1 MSGTVRR
8 PPLGVVLVALV
19 MLAFGETAG
28 AAMSR
33 LKPEIQRYA
42 AARVAANPGAHGFSG
57 SAEYDDEVRARA
69 IFTAE
74 AGLSFFHLHGEGVG
88 LVLFFA
94 SALVAALVPGQ
105 RARGALYLLLTLGG
119 LFPLGYLAYGAAA
132 LELRRAGVHG
142 LVGVRDVDERILD
155 EALVKFDAGLRLFH
169 MHAEGMGLV
178 IIATSMVAATV
189 IRHAAARR
197 AIIALL
203 TTGGAGYPVGYL
215 VWSALIPSYGL
226 ERAKTIAEW
235 LVWVPFGTATIV
247 ALWCLAGLVAWSML
261 ERRRA

>member
-1 MSGTVRR
+1 MLMSATVRR
-8 PPLGVVLVALV
+8 PPLAVVLVALV
-19 MLAFGETAG
+19 ILALGETAG

-57 SAEYDDEVRARA
+57 SAEYDDEVRERA

-132 LELRRAGVHG
+132 LELGR
-142 LVGVRDVDERILD
+142 
-155 EALVKFDAGLRLFH
+155 DAGIEL
-169 MHAEGMGLV
+169 AERWILSPLGVSAKEKKFQPSMWLA
-178 IIATSMVAATV
+178 IPFPRSTSWCEVPAMFSIETRWSSSFPVPAVSGCVRSTV
-189 IRHAAARR
+189 TPCGCA
-197 AIIALL
+197 
-203 TTGGAGYPVGYL
+203 P
-215 VWSALIPSYGL
+215 
-226 ERAKTIAEW
+226 
-235 LVWVPFGTATIV
+235 
-247 ALWCLAGLVAWSML
+247 
-261 ERRRA
+261 